1 MVVVLSCVQ
10 DKPALPE
17 DESREREEEETDV
30 TADGGCDAIQLYI
43 SDWMGSKVYSGEHGK
58 LYFVAIPLYTIG
70 YWYGVRCLML
80 TWAVTGLMSLDVEPI
95 VRALGAA
102 KNLWAAENFILAGSL
117 AITLYISK
125 LVKDERLERNDLTF
139 THYSGNTKLA
149 MEKRVWSLK
158 ALSPRSVPL
167 DSYLMVMSS
176 LSQLELGS
184 TPVQISV

>member
-30 TADGGCDAIQLYI
+30 TADG
-43 SDWMGSKVYSGEHGK
+43 
-58 LYFVAIPLYTIG
+58 G

-139 THYSGNTKLA
+139 TREPSNDIQT
-149 MEKRVWSLK
+149 
-158 ALSPRSVPL
+158 
-167 DSYLMVMSS
+167 
-176 LSQLELGS
+176 
-184 TPVQISV
+184 